1 MKFSLGF
8 SNFLEEISTLSQSIA
23 FLYFFFALINEE
35 RFLTSPCYSSEF
47 YIQMGI
53 SFFSTLPLACL
64 LFSAI
69 CKASS
74 DNLFVFLHF
83 FFLGMVLTL
92 PLVQCHEPLSIVFQ
106 VLYYI

>member
-1 MKFSLGF
+1 MKCSLGF

-23 FLYFFFALINEE
+23 FLYFFFALITEE
-35 RFLTSPCYSSEF
+35 SFLTSPCYSSEF